1 MNTSF
6 DKIKRPA
13 LRSAALGML
22 FLLGGVAL
30 AGLPKEGDAFPDL
43 AKYNLEG
50 TIPDLHGKIVLVD
63 FFASWCDPCKESF
76 PVLEEL
82 HQKYGA
88 KGLVIVAI
96 NLDKSKEDMD
106 EFLRKHPASFTI
118 LRDAS
123 NKLVREV
130 KIPTMPS
137 SFLLDQNGKVYAF
150 HRGFK
155 GAETKKQYL
164 EEIEA
169 LLK

>member
-76 PVLEEL
+76 PAMEEL
-82 HQKYGA
+82 KQKYGD
-88 KGLVIVAI
+88 KGLVILAI
-96 NLDKSKEDMD
+96 NVDKKKEDMED
-106 EFLRKHPASFTI
+106 FLRKHPVTFTI

-123 NKLVREV
+123 NKLVNDV

-137 SFLLDQNGKVYAF
+137 SFLLDRNGKVVAF

-155 GAETKKQYL
+155 GAETKKKYAEQ
-164 EEIEA
+164 IEP